1 MPGLLAGETA
11 CGSADPRVLARGPP
25 FGKLARIRLPA
36 AASLIARAFE
46 PWVVSL
52 AATTLTPASA
62 YFNPLAEGFAGSL
75 VILDANG
82 QGWPDILMA
91 KIIS

>member
-1 MPGLLAGETA
+1 V
-11 CGSADPRVLARGPP
+11 R
-25 FGKLARIRLPA
+25 
-36 AASLIARAFE
+36 FE
-46 PWVVSL
+46 PLVISL

-62 YFNPLAEGFAGSL
+62 YFNPLAEGFAGSR